1 MVVKAADQESRP
13 NQGERVDLSWLDSV
27 DPETERYLLPVE
39 RAILT
44 ALRRYRAICLLKPT
58 KPACVTARS

>member
-27 DPETERYLLPVE
+27 DPETERHLLPVE

-44 ALRRYRAICLLKPT
+44 ALRRYQATCLS
-58 KPACVTARS
+58 KPAKPARVTARS